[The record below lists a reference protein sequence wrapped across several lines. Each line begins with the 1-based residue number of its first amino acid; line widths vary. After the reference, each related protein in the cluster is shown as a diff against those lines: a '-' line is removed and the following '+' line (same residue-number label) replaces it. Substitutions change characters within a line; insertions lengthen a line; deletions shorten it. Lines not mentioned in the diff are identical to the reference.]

1 MIFFVF
7 DFIVIFDIYF
17 DVLFIECKVKLLDID
32 VIYEFIGY
40 WVVWGLM
47 LVCFKILFV
56 EIICDFYFVLVEL
69 YGGYFSGLVG
79 VCGLYLFVFDFVE
92 VCGFVIYFV
101 MQGCGLGKQFVF
113 VCEVEVWV
121 IDFFVLFVWIYQQGF
136 FEKCGFYCIEKMS
149 LYFWVWFECQCC
161 VFFENCNEIVMLWEL
176 M

>member
-101 MQGCGLGKQFVF
+101 M
-113 VCEVEVWV
+113 
-121 IDFFVLFVWIYQQGF
+121 
-136 FEKCGFYCIEKMS
+136 
-149 LYFWVWFECQCC
+149 
-161 VFFENCNEIVMLWEL
+161 
-176 M
+176 